1 MPEEPQDPQEPLT
14 DEELERSE
22 AEQLPDREAM
32 SVIVPNF
39 DDPLPPFKLPL
50 APPLDT

>member
-1 MPEEPQDPQEPLT
+1 MPEEPEEQQQPLT
-14 DEELERSE
+14 DEELEQNE
-22 AEQLPDREAM
+22 AEALPDREAM

-39 DDPLPPFKLPL
+39 DDPLPPFKVPL